1 MSTKRILLSATIAA
15 ATTLQCFSW
24 GQKGHDTVCFIAENH
39 LTPTAKEAAENLL
52 GGKSIV
58 YYANWLDNASHT
70 PEYAYSKTWH
80 YKNID
85 DDETFENAKLLESGD
100 VVRAIREQS
109 QILNSNETSTEQ
121 KSLALKMLVHLVGDI
136 HQPMHMGHRSDLGG
150 NRWMIRYFGSPKN
163 LHSIWDSS
171 LPESAHKWSY
181 TEWQQQID
189 RVTPEEEAE
198 IIAEGTPEKWGKEC
212 YLIASDVYNTTPED
226 SKISYDYVSK
236 WTPVIEL
243 QFLRGGLRLADLLN
257 SIFDPDYVG
266 ANKIVGKP

>member
-1 MSTKRILLSATIAA
+1 MNIKKLYLSMAAMSLCCISG
-15 ATTLQCFSW
+15 FGW

-39 LTPTAKEAAENLL
+39 LTPATKAAVEKIL

-85 DDETFENAKLLESGD
+85 ADETFESASLHENGD
-100 VVRAIREQS
+100 IVRAIRGQVEV
-109 QILNSNETSTEQ
+109 LRDSNTTDQQ
-121 KSLALKMLVHLVGDI
+121 KSDALKMVIHFLGDI

-150 NRWMIRYFGSPKN
+150 NRWTVKFFKSSTN
-163 LHSIWDSS
+163 LHTVWDSR

-189 RVTPEEEAE
+189 RATPEKEAE
-198 IIAEGTPEKWGKEC
+198 ILADGTPEKWGKEC
-212 YLIASDVYNTTPED
+212 YEIAKEIYNTTPQEENL
-226 SKISYDYVSK
+226 SYDYIAK
-236 WTPVIEL
+236 WTPVIEE
-243 QFLRGGLRLADLLN
+243 QFLKGGLRLADLLN
-257 SIFDPDYVG
+257 SIYDPAYKG
-266 ANKIVGKP
+266 ANKIVE